1 MGEIDLAGLT
11 RLVLGR
17 PRDNRV
23 IVAIA
28 GAPGAGKSTV
38 AEDLVGRLNM
48 AEPGCAALLPM
59 DGYHFDDTL
68 LDALGRRARKGAPDT
83 FDVDGLRA
91 MLERLRVNRDD
102 SVVVPV
108 FDRAIEIAR
117 AGARPIPRSVSVIVV
132 EGNYLLLDEAPWSR
146 LRPLFD
152 ITVMIDTPVEELRR
166 RLTERWVGYRLA
178 PEEIRAKVE
187 ENDLPNGLR
196 VIAASAPA
204 DFKLRN

>member
-1 MGEIDLAGLT
+1 M
-11 RLVLGR
+11 
-17 PRDNRV
+17 
-23 IVAIA
+23 
-28 GAPGAGKSTV
+28 
-38 AEDLVGRLNM
+38 
-48 AEPGCAALLPM
+48 
-59 DGYHFDDTL
+59 
-68 LDALGRRARKGAPDT
+68 
-83 FDVDGLRA
+83 
-91 MLERLRVNRDD
+91 
-102 SVVVPV
+102 
-108 FDRAIEIAR
+108 
-117 AGARPIPRSVSVIVV
+117 V